1 MSGVQYEMQFT
12 IKLPDW
18 LPDSIMLGEPMGNIL
33 MSVKYRLTAQ
43 LIPED
48 KKNWVASLPALG
60 ISLCRTEKALF
71 VNRA

>member
-1 MSGVQYEMQFT
+1 
-12 IKLPDW
+12 
-18 LPDSIMLGEPMGNIL
+18 MGNIL

-43 LIPED
+43 LIPDD
-48 KKNWVASLPALG
+48 KKNWVADLPALG